1 MTTTST
7 TAICT
12 DTSAL
17 LTDAAAD
24 RPDIEVVPVQVTLD
38 DEPFDD
44 PYASVDDFYERLAGG
59 AKALTSQPSPGAFA
73 DAYERLAGRGAR
85 HILSIHL
92 DGRVS
97 GTTTAAEL
105 ASRSAPVPVRVLDTG
120 TASFGVGACVRA
132 AAEALDRG
140 APAAEAGVV
149 AKRLGR
155 RMRNAFVAPA
165 APGGRVAG
173 DPGWSVLSLEGGV
186 TRILAACDAVSEAL
200 AFMVALA
207 ADAAAPVRVAVG
219 HAGSVVEA
227 EADALA
233 NRLAR
238 YPSVLGVERYRVG
251 PAVGAHTG
259 PRSFGLFW
267 WPGS

>member
-1 MTTTST
+1 MTTTSA

-17 LTDAAAD
+17 LPDAAAD

-38 DEPFDD
+38 DEPFDEQH
-44 PYASVDDFYERLAGG
+44 ASVDEFYEQLAGG
-59 AKALTSQPSPGAFA
+59 AKARTSQPSPGAFA
-73 DAYERLAGRGAR
+73 EAYERLAERGAR

-92 DGRVS
+92 DGRMS
-97 GTTTAAEL
+97 GTTAAAEL

-132 AAEALDRG
+132 AAETLDRG
-140 APAAEAGVV
+140 GPAAEAVVV
-149 AKRLGR
+149 AKRLGQG
-155 RMRNAFVAPA
+155 MRNAFVAPR
-165 APGGRVAG
+165 APGGRVAEA
-173 DPGWSVLSLEGGV
+173 PGWSVLSLEGGV
-186 TRILAACDAVSEAL
+186 TRVLAACDTVSEAL
-200 AFMVALA
+200 EVMVALA
-207 ADAAAPVRVAVG
+207 ADAATPVRAAVG
-219 HAGSVVEA
+219 HAGSDVEA

-233 NRLAR
+233 DRLAR
-238 YPSVLGVERYRVG
+238 SPAVIGVERYRVG